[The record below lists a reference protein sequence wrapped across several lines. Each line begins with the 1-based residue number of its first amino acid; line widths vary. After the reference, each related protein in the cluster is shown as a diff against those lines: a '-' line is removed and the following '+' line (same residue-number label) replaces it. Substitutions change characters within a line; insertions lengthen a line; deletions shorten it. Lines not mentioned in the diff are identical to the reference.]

1 MFDSYLTSHEIYVR
15 IIQLKEKKV
24 KKVYAIIKNEIK
36 NKVKVK
42 IKWISESR
50 TIDGLKEF

>member
-42 IKWISESR
+42 IK
-50 TIDGLKEF
+50 